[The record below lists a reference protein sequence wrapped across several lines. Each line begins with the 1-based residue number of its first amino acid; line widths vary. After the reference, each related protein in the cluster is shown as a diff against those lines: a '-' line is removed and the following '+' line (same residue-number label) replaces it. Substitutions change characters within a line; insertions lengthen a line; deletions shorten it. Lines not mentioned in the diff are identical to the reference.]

1 MALDRIS
8 NLPSD
13 VVENILSRLSIKEA
27 VSTSVLSSNWRY
39 KTAMLPH
46 LVFDNRCF
54 SNKNLT
60 TFENIVNQ
68 VLLLHIGP
76 INTFKLSHRDRLAT
90 SDIDRWIL
98 HLSRNAIEE
107 FILDIWQGD
116 PYKAP
121 SCLFSCQDLVHLEL
135 YNCLLKPPSTF
146 KGFKSLRS
154 LDIRWITL
162 ASDVFDKMI
171 VCSPLLEE
179 LTVVYIDGLTRLKID
194 APNLQ
199 YLKVNGDFENVSLE
213 NTLNLV
219 EVSIAL
225 DGSYDQRLVP
235 GNCSNLVKFFVHL
248 PHIRRLK
255 IKSFFLQYLAFGD
268 LPEKLPE
275 PLLSLNYLS
284 LSIRFKHLKELLTA
298 LFLIRNSP
306 SLKVL
311 SISAEEDQAVLVEEA
326 KYLLDDNEN
335 CLLNQ
340 LQIVTIIGVSGVETE
355 LDFIRFL
362 LSNAPVLKRMTVK
375 PASMNG
381 ELVKKLLQFRRGSA
395 FAEIIY
401 MDP

>member
-8 NLPSD
+8 NLPSN

-27 VSTSVLSSNWRY
+27 VRTSVLSSNWRY

-46 LVFDNRCF
+46 LVFDDRCF

-98 HLSRNAIEE
+98 HLSRNAIKEL
-107 FILDIWQGD
+107 ILDIWKGD
-116 PYKAP
+116 PYKVP

-146 KGFKSLRS
+146 KGFKSLKS
-154 LDIRWITL
+154 LDIRLITL
-162 ASDVFDKMI
+162 APDVFDKMI
-171 VCSPLLEE
+171 VCSPLLEK
-179 LTVVYIDGLTRLKID
+179 LTVVYIDGLTRLKIG

-199 YLKVNGDFENVSLE
+199 YLKVN
-213 NTLNLV
+213 
-219 EVSIAL
+219 VSIAL

-235 GNCSNLVKFFVHL
+235 GICSNLVKFFVHL

-255 IKSFFLQYLAFGD
+255 IKSFFLQYLAIGD
-268 LPEKLPE
+268 LPEKFPE

-284 LSIRFKHLKELLTA
+284 HYTL
-298 LFLIRNSP
+298 
-306 SLKVL
+306 
-311 SISAEEDQAVLVEEA
+311 
-326 KYLLDDNEN
+326 
-335 CLLNQ
+335 
-340 LQIVTIIGVSGVETE
+340 
-355 LDFIRFL
+355 
-362 LSNAPVLKRMTVK
+362 
-375 PASMNG
+375 
-381 ELVKKLLQFRRGSA
+381 
-395 FAEIIY
+395 
-401 MDP
+401 

>member
-8 NLPSD
+8 NLPSN

-27 VSTSVLSSNWRY
+27 VRTSVLSSNWRY

-46 LVFDNRCF
+46 LVFDDRCY

-76 INTFKLSHRDRLAT
+76 ISTFKLSHRDHLAT

-98 HLSRNAIEE
+98 HLSRNSIKDL
-107 FILDIWQGD
+107 ILDIWKGD
-116 PYKAP
+116 PYKVP

-146 KGFKSLRS
+146 KGFKSLKS
-154 LDIRWITL
+154 LDIRLITL
-162 ASDVFDKMI
+162 APDVFDKMI
-171 VCSPLLEE
+171 VCSPLLEK
-179 LTVVYIDGLTRLKID
+179 LTVVYIDGLTRLKIG

-199 YLKVNGDFENVSLE
+199 YLKVN
-213 NTLNLV
+213 
-219 EVSIAL
+219 VSIAL

-235 GNCSNLVKFFVHL
+235 GICSNLVKFFVHL

-255 IKSFFLQYLAFGD
+255 IKSFFLQYLAIGD
-268 LPEKLPE
+268 LPEKFPE

-284 LSIRFKHLKELLTA
+284 LIIRFKHLKELLTA
-298 LFLIRNSP
+298 LFLLRNSP

-311 SISAEEDQAVLVEEA
+311 SILAEEDQAVLVEEA
-326 KYLLDDNEN
+326 KYSLDDNEN
-335 CLLNQ
+335 CQ
-340 LQIVTIIGVSGVETE
+340 LTQLRIVTIIGVSGVETE
-355 LDFIRFL
+355 LDFTRFL

-375 PASMNG
+375 PASVNG
-381 ELVKKLLQFRRGSA
+381 ELVKKLLRFRRASA

>member
-76 INTFKLSHRDRLAT
+76 INTFKLSHLDRLPT

-98 HLSRNAIEE
+98 HLSRNAIKEL
-107 FILDIWQGD
+107 ILHIWKGD
-116 PYKAP
+116 PYKVP

-146 KGFKSLRS
+146 KGFKSLKS
-154 LDIRWITL
+154 LDIRLITL
-162 ASDVFDKMI
+162 APDVFDKMI
-171 VCSPLLEE
+171 VCSPLLEK
-179 LTVVYIDGLTRLKID
+179 LTVAYIDGLTRLKIG

-235 GNCSNLVKFFVHL
+235 GNCSNL
-248 PHIRRLK
+248 
-255 IKSFFLQYLAFGD
+255 YLAFGD

-284 LSIRFKHLKELLTA
+284 VVIRFKHLKELLTA

-335 CLLNQ
+335 CLLTQ

-375 PASMNG
+375 PASVNG
-381 ELVKKLLQFRRGSA
+381 ELVKKLLQFRRASA

>member
-8 NLPSD
+8 NLPSN

-27 VSTSVLSSNWRY
+27 VRTSVLSSNWRY

-46 LVFDNRCF
+46 LVFDDRCY

-76 INTFKLSHRDRLAT
+76 INTFKLSHRDHLAT

-98 HLSRNAIEE
+98 HLSRNSIKEL
-107 FILDIWQGD
+107 ILDIWKGD
-116 PYKAP
+116 PYKVP

-146 KGFKSLRS
+146 KGFKSLKS
-154 LDIRWITL
+154 LDIRLITL
-162 ASDVFDKMI
+162 APDVFDKMI
-171 VCSPLLEE
+171 VCSPLLEK
-179 LTVVYIDGLTRLKID
+179 LTVVYIDGLTRLKIG

-199 YLKVNGDFENVSLE
+199 YLKVN
-213 NTLNLV
+213 
-219 EVSIAL
+219 VSIAL

-235 GNCSNLVKFFVHL
+235 GICSNLVKFFVHL

-255 IKSFFLQYLAFGD
+255 IKSFFLQYLAIGD
-268 LPEKLPE
+268 LPEKFPE

-284 LSIRFKHLKELLTA
+284 LIIRFKHLKELLTA
-298 LFLIRNSP
+298 LFLLRNSP

-311 SISAEEDQAVLVEEA
+311 SILAEEDQAVLVEEA
-326 KYLLDDNEN
+326 KYSLDDNEN
-335 CLLNQ
+335 CQ
-340 LQIVTIIGVSGVETE
+340 LTQLRIVTIIGVSGVETE

-375 PASMNG
+375 PASVNG
-381 ELVKKLLQFRRGSA
+381 ELVKKLLRFRRASA